1 MRITNSLMSQSFLSN
16 LNKNSKNVF
25 RYQEQLSSL
34 KQVNRP
40 SDDPLKVSKI
50 LDLKNE
56 LKQNAQY
63 KTTISDAIDFINV
76 QDSALASA
84 TNSLQ
89 RISALTQQAANGT
102 YNAQD
107 RQAIKTEIENE
118 VESMLDSL
126 NTNFGGRYIF
136 GGQKSTEKPFTIN
149 REDGNFAIEYS
160 GIDDEINGNVS
171 KEIARGVNVDLQTD
185 GKRLFN
191 QQTDENGVIQNISTV
206 FNELF
211 EALDNN
217 DTEALGGKILKQ
229 IESEMDNT
237 VNTRTNI
244 GAIQNRLTAAKDRNE
259 AEYLNLE
266 TTLSTNQDIDLAET
280 YMHYSME
287 MVAYQASMNMG
298 TRILQTN
305 IMDYVR

>member
-16 LNKNSKNVF
+16 LNKNSNNVF
-25 RYQEQLSSL
+25 KYQEQLSSL

-63 KTTISDAIDFINV
+63 KTTINDSIDFTNV
-76 QDSALASA
+76 QDAALANA

-89 RISALTQQAANGT
+89 RISSLTQQAANGT
-102 YNAQD
+102 YNSQD

-126 NTNFGGRYIF
+126 NTSFGGRYIF
-136 GGQKSTEKPFTIN
+136 GGQKSTEKPFSIN
-149 REDGNFAIEYS
+149 REDGNFSIEYS
-160 GIDDEINGNVS
+160 GSGENISGNVL
-171 KEIARGVNVDLQTD
+171 KEIARGVTVDLQTD
-185 GKRLFN
+185 GNRLFEQAGDAGN
-191 QQTDENGVIQNISTV
+191 MSDV

-211 EALDNN
+211 TALDNN
-217 DTEALGGKILKQ
+217 DTEALGGNILKK
-229 IESEMDNT
+229 IEKTMDNT
-237 VNTRTNI
+237 VNLRTNI
-244 GAIQNRLTAAKDRNE
+244 GAIHNRLSAARDRNE
-259 AEYLNLE
+259 TEYLNLE

>member
-16 LNKNSKNVF
+16 LNKNTSNVF
-25 RYQEQLSSL
+25 RYQEQLSSM

-56 LKQNAQY
+56 IKQNAQY
-63 KTTISDAIDFINV
+63 KTTIDDSIDFTNV

-84 TNSLQ
+84 TDSLQ
-89 RISALTQQAANGT
+89 RISVLTQQAANGT
-102 YNAQD
+102 YNTED

-126 NTNFGGRYIF
+126 NTSFGGRYIF
-136 GGQKSTEKPFTIN
+136 GGQKSNVKPFTIN
-149 REDGNFAIEYS
+149 REDGNFSIEYS
-160 GIDDEINGNVS
+160 GTGDMVSGNTS
-171 KEIARGVNVDLQTD
+171 KEISRGVSVELQTD
-185 GKRLFN
+185 GNRLFEK
-191 QQTDENGVIQNISTV
+191 DGVNIGQM

-211 EALDNN
+211 TALGEN
-217 DTEALGGKILKQ
+217 DTELLGGDLLER
-229 IESEMDNT
+229 IEKFMNNT

-259 AEYLNLE
+259 SEYLNLE
-266 TTLSTNQDIDLAET
+266 SALSTNQDIDLAET
-280 YMHYSME
+280 YMNYSME

>member
-16 LNKNSKNVF
+16 LNKNSNNVF
-25 RYQEQLSSL
+25 KYQEQLSSL
-34 KQVNRP
+34 KKVNRP
-40 SDDPLKVSKI
+40 SDDPLKASKI

-63 KTTISDAIDFINV
+63 KTTISDSIDFTNV
-76 QDSALASA
+76 QDAALASA

-89 RISALTQQAANGT
+89 RISSLTQQAANGT
-102 YNAQD
+102 YNTED
-107 RQAIKTEIENE
+107 RQAIKAEIQNE
-118 VESMLDSL
+118 VETMVDAL
-126 NTNFGGRYIF
+126 NTSFGGRYIF
-136 GGQKSTEKPFTIN
+136 SGQNSSQKPFSIN
-149 REDGNFAIEYS
+149 KENDNFSIEYS
-160 GIDDEINGNVS
+160 GSGEEINGNIF
-171 KEIARGVNVDLQTD
+171 KEISRGVTVELQTD
-185 GKRLFN
+185 GNQLFN
-191 QQTDENGVIQNISTV
+191 LPGGGNISDM

-211 EALDNN
+211 LALDENN
-217 DTEALGGKILKQ
+217 TELLGGDLLEKIEKT
-229 IESEMDNT
+229 MDNT
-237 VNTRTNI
+237 VNIRTNI
-244 GAIQNRLTAAKDRNE
+244 GAIHNRLSAARDRNE
-259 AEYLNLE
+259 SEYLNLE

>member
-1 MRITNSLMSQSFLSN
+1 MSQSFLSN
-16 LNKNSKNVF
+16 LNKNSNSVF
-25 RYQEQLSSL
+25 KYQEQLSSL

-56 LKQNAQY
+56 IKQNAQY
-63 KTTISDAIDFINV
+63 KTTINDSIDFTNV

-89 RISALTQQAANGT
+89 RISSLTQQAANGT

-126 NTNFGGRYIF
+126 NTSFGGRYIF
-136 GGQKSTEKPFTIN
+136 GGQKSTEKPFSIN
-149 REDGNFAIEYS
+149 KEDGGFAIEYS
-160 GIDDEINGNVS
+160 GNNSDVNGNVS
-171 KEIARGVNVDLQTD
+171 KEIARGVSVELQTD

-191 QQTDENGVIQNISTV
+191 QAGDAQNISDV
-206 FNELF
+206 FNDLF
-211 EALDNN
+211 TALEEN
-217 DTEALGGKILKQ
+217 DTEALGGDILKN
-229 IESEMDNT
+229 IEKAMDNT
-237 VNTRTNI
+237 VNLRTNI
-244 GAIQNRLTAAKDRNE
+244 GAIHNRLSAARDRNE

-266 TTLSTNQDIDLAET
+266 TTLSNNQDIDLAET